1 MNWPGGASMALLLSH
16 DVDQVHDRGF
26 YRTLGDVNHLQ
37 NVVRGRE
44 AGDVRACARRIARS
58 VLSPKPLRRQFEAL
72 LGIEGAHGF
81 RSTFFFLEGARWSRY
96 GSRYRLDDP
105 RVRALGRTLLDAG
118 CEIGVHGGWFDL
130 DSAAGY
136 RRSAD
141 RVENAFGVRP
151 TGIRNHFLS
160 FTGVATWKAQ
170 REAGFEY
177 DSTWGWT
184 DRIGHRD
191 GRMHP
196 FEPVDPESE
205 RPLGLVV
212 LPLTVM
218 DTALF
223 RGGRLSGDA
232 AVEAVVSVAL
242 ETARA
247 GGLLTLLWHN
257 NYFDEPEYSDWQ
269 ETYREVLRRLAE
281 LGPWCATGSE
291 IVSWWRSAR
300 EGRA

>member
-1 MNWPGGASMALLLSH
+1 MALFLSH
-16 DVDQVHDRGF
+16 DVDQIHDRGV
-26 YRTLGDVNHLQ
+26 YRTLGDVNHLRRVLAG
-37 NVVRGRE
+37 NE
-44 AGDVRACARRIARS
+44 AGDAGECARRIARS
-58 VLSPKPLRRQFEAL
+58 LFNPKDLRRQFESIL
-72 LGIEGAHGF
+72 RIEEAHGW
-81 RSTFFFLEGARWSRY
+81 RSTFFFLEGARWSPYGARY
-96 GSRYRLDDP
+96 SLEDQ
-105 RVRALGRTLLDAG
+105 RVRDLGSTLLGAG
-118 CEIGVHGGWFDL
+118 CEIGVHGGWYDL
-130 DSAAGY
+130 DDAEGY

-141 RVENAFGVRP
+141 RGENAFGVRP
-151 TGIRNHFLS
+151 TGIRNHFLR

-205 RPLGLVV
+205 KSLGLVV
-212 LPLTVM
+212 LPLSVM

-223 RGGRLSGDA
+223 RGGRLAGAA

-257 NYFDEPEYSDWQ
+257 NYFDEPEYSGWQ

-281 LGPWCATGSE
+281 LRPWCATGSE